1 MGAYEFYWRDP
12 KGRFQRIGILP
23 ERRKNLM
30 RITSQSVMNWG
41 KMFLGNDVDSK
52 NIFFNRVTIDSLADR
67 ILWHDLCNHLTD
79 IIS

>member
-12 KGRFQRIGILP
+12 MGRFRRIGVLT
-23 ERRKNLM
+23 ERRKNPI

-52 NIFFNRVTIDSLADR
+52 NIFFKWVTVDTLTDGSF
-67 ILWHDLCNHLTD
+67 WHGLSNHLK
-79 IIS
+79 

>member
-12 KGRFQRIGILP
+12 KGRFRRIGVLT

-52 NIFFNRVTIDSLADR
+52 NIFFKWVTVDTLTDGSFWYGLS
-67 ILWHDLCNHLTD
+67 NHLK
-79 IIS
+79 

>member
-12 KGRFQRIGILP
+12 KGRFQRIGVLT

-52 NIFFNRVTIDSLADR
+52 DVFFKSVTVDTLAGGIFWR
-67 ILWHDLCNHLTD
+67 DLSNHPK
-79 IIS
+79 